1 MDPDCNCYA
10 CTNFSSAYVRHLIKA
25 NEMFGLRLCTYHNI
39 YFLLMLMDRIRQA
52 IAEDRLGDFRKEFYE
67 RLG

>member
-1 MDPDCNCYA
+1 
-10 CTNFSSAYVRHLIKA
+10 
-25 NEMFGLRLCTYHNI
+25 MFGLRLCTYHNI
-39 YFLLMLMDRIRQA
+39 YFLLTLMERIRQA